1 MTIPTTPTP
10 NSPSDPTPGMA
21 TKPPPRAG
29 LARILH
35 AAGYSW
41 SGLKA
46 GWGESAFRQEALLAI
61 VMLPAALWLGRTW
74 LERALLIAVVML
86 VLIVELLNTAVECV
100 VDRIGPEW
108 HELSKL
114 AKDFGSAAVLLAL
127 LLCGG
132 IWAVAA
138 WARWFA

>member
-1 MTIPTTPTP
+1 MT
-10 NSPSDPTPGMA
+10 SPADASPQV
-21 TKPPPRAG
+21 PPPRTG
-29 LARILH
+29 LDRIIH
-35 AAGYSW
+35 AAGYSLA
-41 SGLKA
+41 GLKA
-46 GWGESAFRQEALLAI
+46 GWSESAFRQEAMLAV

-74 LERALLIAVVML
+74 LECAMLIATLML